1 MPVWSALKNPLLSVL
16 AVVFAF
22 AVMVLV
28 NSLGSWLVP
37 LLRIPPGGEPQLAW
51 DLAWTILSA
60 GADDFV
66 TLSDDYAPRAMR
78 LLAETKPAVVAGE
91 SGAAGHAC
99 LIALGEHPAAA
110 KALGIRADSRVMLIG
125 SEGATDPVLYEK
137 LVGRKPESVGA

>member
-51 DLAWTILSA
+51 DLA
-60 GADDFV
+60 
-66 TLSDDYAPRAMR
+66 
-78 LLAETKPAVVAGE
+78 
-91 SGAAGHAC
+91 
-99 LIALGEHPAAA
+99 
-110 KALGIRADSRVMLIG
+110 
-125 SEGATDPVLYEK
+125 
-137 LVGRKPESVGA
+137 